1 MKQPHQKTLAAVW
14 IVALVFNFL
23 LLFLYYHGP
32 EAKGL
37 IGDESRYVGIAHE
50 IASGRPTEWSPIW
63 PLGYEYILVVPF
75 FVANALVFRQPLLFA
90 QLLQIVAWAFSG
102 VLLSRIAQ
110 EI

>member
-37 IGDESRYVGIAHE
+37 IGDESRCVGIAHE
-50 IASGRPTEWSPIW
+50 IALEDRQNG
-63 PLGYEYILVVPF
+63 LPF
-75 FVANALVFRQPLLFA
+75 GL
-90 QLLQIVAWAFSG
+90 WDTSTYW
-102 VLLSRIAQ
+102 
-110 EI
+110 